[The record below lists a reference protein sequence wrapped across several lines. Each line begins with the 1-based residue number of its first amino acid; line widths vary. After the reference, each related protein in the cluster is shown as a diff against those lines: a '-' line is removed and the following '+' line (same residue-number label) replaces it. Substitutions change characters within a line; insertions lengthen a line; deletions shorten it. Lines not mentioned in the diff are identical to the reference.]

1 MVSKNVVTTS
11 RIDHPVN
18 IFFDK
23 KFLKVLEALLVFERF
38 GQDASLP
45 MHEGDTYKWRLYDEL
60 AVATTPLD
68 EVVGPGFILPSKNDL
83 SVQMKQY
90 GSGMKVSAWRD
101 MVGLSQDKAAMTE
114 RLARQSAKT
123 LDTLIRNVTA
133 GGASSTTCSN
143 GSPTATFLN
152 NTDIL
157 TVIRN
162 LMSDNAEMMTAL
174 ISAAV
179 GQGTTPIAP
188 SYMVITHTDL
198 YLDIRNV
205 AGFVEVKNY
214 AKTDAAYPGEVGAI
228 GPSRWIL
235 TTNAYKSGS
244 NYYCLFLA
252 QDAFGKVKIAGGDR
266 PLIFHPPDK
275 TGDAFEMYSTL
286 CWKLNRAYKILQDVL
301 LHSLIC
307 TKRY

>member
-1 MVSKNVVTTS
+1 MASKNVVTST

-18 IFFDK
+18 IYFDK
-23 KFLKVLEALLVFERF
+23 KFLKVLEALLVFDMF
-38 GQDASLP
+38 GQNASMP

-68 EVVGPGFILPSKNDL
+68 EVVGPGFVLPSKNDL
-83 SVQMKQY
+83 SVKMKQY
-90 GSGMKVSAWRD
+90 GSGIKVSAWRD
-101 MVGLSQDKAAMTE
+101 MIGLSQDKNAMTE
-114 RLARQSAKT
+114 RLARQASKT
-123 LDTLIRNVTA
+123 IDTLIRNVTA
-133 GGASSTTCSN
+133 GGASNTTCSN
-143 GSPTATFLN
+143 GSPTATYLN

-162 LMSDNAEMMTAL
+162 LMSENAEMMTNMITA
-174 ISAAV
+174 ST

-188 SYMVITHTDL
+188 AYIVIAHTDL

-214 AKTDAAYPGEVGAI
+214 AKQGGTYMGEVGAI

-235 TTNAYKSGS
+235 TTNAYTSGS

-252 QDAFGKVKIAGGDR
+252 QDAFGKAKIKGGDR
-266 PLIFHPPDK
+266 PLIFHPPNQ

-286 CWKLNRAYKILQDVL
+286 VWKLTRAYKILQDVL
-301 LHSLIC
+301 MHSLIC